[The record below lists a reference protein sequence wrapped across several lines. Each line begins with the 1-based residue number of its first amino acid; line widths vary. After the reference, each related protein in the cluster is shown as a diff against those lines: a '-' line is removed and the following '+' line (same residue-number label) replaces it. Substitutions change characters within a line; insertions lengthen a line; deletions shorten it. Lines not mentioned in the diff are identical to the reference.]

1 MRGLHLTGIPQA
13 ILSELESYRL
23 PTIPKV
29 LLELLRLAE
38 DDRVAMT
45 ELAALVRRDPAL
57 SARIL
62 TVANSPALRQV
73 TENKNIEQC
82 LVVIGTSLFRT
93 ITACL
98 AIQSVFSR
106 TSNQQRYDF
115 KGFWRHSLLIS
126 ELAREIALKV
136 DHVDTEEAYLSALL
150 HDIGQLLLLGG
161 LGEKYGIIL
170 DRCND
175 EESLLSLETPLLGT
189 NHAAVGAW
197 LIDQW
202 KFSSFMA
209 DAVMFHHYSAK
220 EIACAGKLIQVVWS
234 AHAISTCYNPDSE
247 DNENV
252 HPDLHALM
260 AMLSLDIAAIAFIH
274 KQASERVALLADELG
289 ISNNNAKMIL
299 HSCLTT
305 PGTCQP
311 STDTGD
317 SAASELENRVR
328 DMAIMQPLLMNLLK
342 LCSEAEILLSLRE
355 ASKILFEL
363 GEPTFL
369 LVNSDKPVLSGANI
383 LGQPELLQQL
393 EIHINPEQSLAGAA
407 ISEKR
412 IFSTFDREQSSV
424 VSLIDV
430 QIARLLDKEGL
441 LYVPL
446 CIRELCIGLIV
457 YGVSPTQ
464 HHKLIKQVHHI
475 NNFAQIAATS
485 IDTCRELHIKE
496 QRQISDIKK
505 EFELHARKVIHEAGN
520 PLGIIKNYLNI
531 VSNRQTDSLDI
542 RNELEIISEEIDRV
556 SQIVRR
562 LNNTSVPVKKTGN
575 LDINNLI
582 DGMMTL
588 YGDSLFTSRGIFI
601 QKNLDPELTPISA
614 DRDIVKQILL
624 NIWKNGAEAMQAGGC
639 FVITTRD
646 SVNLNG
652 EYFAE
657 IQMSD
662 SGPGLPHDVVKNIF
676 EPLDPDRKPGHYG
689 IGLSIVETLVEQ
701 LNGFIFFHS
710 HPGVGT
716 SFSILLPRSK

>member
-1 MRGLHLTGIPQA
+1 LTGIPQA
-13 ILSELESYRL
+13 IVSELESLRL

-29 LLELLRLAE
+29 LLELLRLVE
-38 DDRVAMT
+38 DDRAALT
-45 ELAALVRRDPAL
+45 DLAALVRRDPAL

-62 TVANSPALRQV
+62 TIANSPALRQINEHK
-73 TENKNIEQC
+73 TIEQC
-82 LVVIGTSLFRT
+82 LVAIGISLLRT
-93 ITACL
+93 IAACL

-106 TSNQQRYDF
+106 SSNQQHYDF
-115 KGFWRHSLLIS
+115 KGFWRHSLFIS
-126 ELAREIALKV
+126 EVAREISITV
-136 DHVDTEEAYLSALL
+136 DYSDIEEVYLSALL

-170 DRCND
+170 DRCGD

-220 EIACAGKLIQVVWS
+220 EIANAGQLIRIVWA
-234 AHAISTCYNPDSE
+234 AHVIAVTFNPLA
-247 DNENV
+247 NQQENW
-252 HPDLHALM
+252 HPDLLATM
-260 AMLSLDIAAIAFIH
+260 SMLNMKDSDISDIYGR
-274 KQASERVALLADELG
+274 ASERVSLLAHELG
-289 ISNNNAKMIL
+289 ISEESSRTIP
-299 HSCLTT
+299 HSCLPVPNPAVAI
-305 PGTCQP
+305 PGNCDQTL
-311 STDTGD
+311 
-317 SAASELENRVR
+317 AELECRVR
-328 DMAIMQPLLMNLLK
+328 DMAILQPLLMNLLK

-355 ASKILFEL
+355 ASKVLFDL
-363 GEPTFL
+363 GEPSFL
-369 LVNSDKPVLSGANI
+369 LLNSDRPILSGANI
-383 LGQPELLQQL
+383 LGQPELLQRL
-393 EIHINPEQSLAGAA
+393 EILPDPEQSLAGAA
-407 ISEKR
+407 ISKKR
-412 IFSTFDREQSSV
+412 LLSTFDGEHSSV

-430 QIARLLDKEGL
+430 QIARLLDRDGL

-446 CIRELCIGLIV
+446 CSRNNCIGLLV
-457 YGVSPTQ
+457 YGLSSNLYQKSQKQTD
-464 HHKLIKQVHHI
+464 LITS
-475 NNFAQIAATS
+475 FAQIAATS
-485 IDTCRELHIKE
+485 IESCRDMHARE
-496 QRQISDIKK
+496 QKKVSDIRK
-505 EFELHARKVIHEAGN
+505 EFEQHARKIIHEAGN
-520 PLGIIKNYLNI
+520 PLGIIKNYLTI
-531 VSNRQTDSLDI
+531 VSDKDGSTDGI
-542 RNELEIISEEIDRV
+542 RDELGIISEEIDRV

-562 LNNTSVPVKKTGN
+562 LNNPAATVRNTGN

-582 DGMMTL
+582 DGMMSL

-601 QKNLDPELTPISA
+601 QKNLDPALTPISA

-624 NIWKNGAEAMQAGGC
+624 NIWKNGSEAMKAGGC
-639 FVITTRD
+639 FVISTRD

-689 IGLSIVETLVEQ
+689 IGLSIVESLVEQ

-716 SFSILLPRSK
+716 SFSILLPRAS